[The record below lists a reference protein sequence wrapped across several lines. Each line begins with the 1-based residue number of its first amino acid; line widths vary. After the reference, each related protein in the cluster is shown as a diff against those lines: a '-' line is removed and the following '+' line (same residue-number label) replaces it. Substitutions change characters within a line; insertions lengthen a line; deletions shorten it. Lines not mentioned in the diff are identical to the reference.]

1 MLRALAADAI
11 FIAAVLIEVLA
22 ALSMLQ
28 SGQLIVLREAFEPVL
43 AYYRTEAVP
52 FLAPGANI
60 VWPAAPQWFAD
71 ASILS
76 AVLFFLFFIA
86 QARNATAPHREAHSP
101 GHDNGPSDRV
111 EAVIDWA
118 LPVAMC
124 GLGAL
129 LLAPTLLPVLTL
141 PAALLLG
148 AKKLAGSP
156 SWFEVSRSYY
166 VNVLCIT
173 VAIAAILAF
182 QR

>member
-28 SGQLIVLREAFEPVL
+28 SGRLAVLREEFVPVL
-43 AYYRTEAVP
+43 AHYRAEAVP

-76 AVLFFLFFIA
+76 AALFFLFFIA
-86 QARNATAPHREAHSP
+86 QARNATAPHGEAHSP
-101 GHDNGPSDRV
+101 GHGSGPADRV

-148 AKKLAGSP
+148 ARKLAGSP

-166 VNVLCIT
+166 VNILCVT
-173 VAIAAILAF
+173 VAIAGILAF